1 MDMTRKERI
10 DEYQMEYEY
19 ICDLLSHDSDND
31 DLIDAMYN
39 IMDLFKENGGNVN
52 GLVCKR

>member
-1 MDMTRKERI
+1 MTRKERI

-19 ICDLLSHDSDND
+19 ICDLLSHDFDND

-39 IMDLFKENGGNVN
+39 IMDLFKESGGNVDE
-52 GLVCKR
+52 LVCKR

>member
-1 MDMTRKERI
+1 MTRKERI